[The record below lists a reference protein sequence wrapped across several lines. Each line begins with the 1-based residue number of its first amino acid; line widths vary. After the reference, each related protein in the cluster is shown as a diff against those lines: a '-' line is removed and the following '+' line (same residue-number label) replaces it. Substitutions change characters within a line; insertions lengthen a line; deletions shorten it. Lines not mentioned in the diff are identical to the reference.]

1 MSLKNINIAIC
12 DDEVS
17 SIYSIKKYLISY
29 QIQFDIDCEIHT
41 FTDSSK
47 FLSSFETNKYNIVFL
62 DIDMPNMDGLEISK
76 HIRKKYSDDVYIVF
90 VTSYPSYMHDSFQ
103 VHPFQYLIKPVSYN
117 IFQNIMSDLL
127 TYMQSKNNIRIVVD
141 TYNEKLLVN
150 VNDVIYI
157 RTSKS
162 QKLHLIYTLRD
173 SQISGRGALSSL
185 ATSLAE
191 HGFILTNQSTLVNT
205 KHITHFN
212 DKLLGLDNGDVINIS
227 RRNLKKFRTFFAK
240 QIISDM
246 KG

>member
-127 TYMQSKNNIRIVVD
+127 TYANS
-141 TYNEKLLVN
+141 
-150 VNDVIYI
+150 
-157 RTSKS
+157 
-162 QKLHLIYTLRD
+162 
-173 SQISGRGALSSL
+173 ASSD
-185 ATSLAE
+185 
-191 HGFILTNQSTLVNT
+191 H
-205 KHITHFN
+205 
-212 DKLLGLDNGDVINIS
+212 
-227 RRNLKKFRTFFAK
+227 RFR
-240 QIISDM
+240 
-246 KG
+246 

>member
-1 MSLKNINIAIC
+1 
-12 DDEVS
+12 
-17 SIYSIKKYLISY
+17 
-29 QIQFDIDCEIHT
+29 
-41 FTDSSK
+41 
-47 FLSSFETNKYNIVFL
+47 
-62 DIDMPNMDGLEISK
+62 
-76 HIRKKYSDDVYIVF
+76 
-90 VTSYPSYMHDSFQ
+90 
-103 VHPFQYLIKPVSYN
+103 
-117 IFQNIMSDLL
+117 
-127 TYMQSKNNIRIVVD
+127 MQSKNNIRIVVD

-173 SQISGRGALSSL
+173 SQIIGRGALSSL

-227 RRNLKKFRTFFAK
+227 RRNLKNSELFCKANHLRYERVNTMDIIFDIMPTLLYSADMYIFFMLYSTTK
-240 QIISDM
+240 DDLIITLFLVFL
-246 KG
+246 